1 MVPMKCICRNSAGER
16 FATCYEKKPD
26 AVASVT
32 MAPSAQAT
40 DTGRMSKIAKG
51 LLVVTSIAVIAF
63 IATTYLALESA
74 GVVSVETTRSAG
86 GGSRST
92 HIWYVE
98 NDGTILLEAGHPDN
112 PWVQDL
118 VNSASIK
125 LSGNGIDGHY
135 SYAISD
141 EPDAHMRIR
150 NLMHS
155 KYGWRDSWIGLLF
168 DTSQSRLVVLSRRD
182 SQGADSE

>member
-1 MVPMKCICRNSAGER
+1 MVPMKCICRSSAGER
-16 FATCYEKKPD
+16 FATSFEKKPD
-26 AVASVT
+26 AVAGVA

-40 DTGRMSKIAKG
+40 DIGRMSKFIKR
-51 LLVVTSIAVIAF
+51 LLVVSSIAVLAF

-74 GVVSVETTRSAG
+74 GVVSVETMRSAG
-86 GGSRST
+86 GGSRCT

-118 VNSASIK
+118 VNSASII

-135 SYAISD
+135 SYTISD
-141 EPDAHMRIR
+141 EPGAHMRIR

-155 KYGWRDSWIGLLF
+155 KYGWRDSWIAFLF
-168 DTSQSRLVVLSRRD
+168 DTSQSRLVALSRL
-182 SQGADSE
+182 SAQGADSE